1 LDRRTKPWRIPKLC
15 QVKDWLLRQLPKFTQ
30 LRVLSRTRN
39 WLTDHLPAGLLA
51 RPGEWFLA
59 SLCCLSGLTILAGG
73 AESTSVA
80 RLLPQGV
87 YIAWGACLVIG
98 GAALSCG
105 LSSYRRSPGG
115 WIVTRVACYRLGLRL
130 LGLASGLYAFS
141 MLWVA
146 QFNAVPAA
154 SITAAFSGMCGVR
167 LLTLG
172 TRR

>member
-1 LDRRTKPWRIPKLC
+1 MDRRTKPWRIPKPSRLRH
-15 QVKDWLLRQLPKFTQ
+15 WL
-30 LRVLSRTRN
+30 VE
-39 WLTDHLPAGLLA
+39 HLPAGLLA

-87 YIAWGACLVIG
+87 YLAWGACLVTG
-98 GAALSCG
+98 GVALTCG

-130 LGLASGLYAFS
+130 LGLASALYAFS

-154 SITAAFSGMCGVR
+154 SITTAFSGMCGVR

>member
-1 LDRRTKPWRIPKLC
+1 MRLGNLRLPNLA
-15 QVKDWLLRQLPKFTQ
+15 DWLRE
-30 LRVLSRTRN
+30 
-39 WLTDHLPAGLLA
+39 HLPAGLLA

-59 SLCCLSGLTILAGG
+59 SLCFLSGLTILAGG
-73 AESTSVA
+73 SKSTSVA
-80 RLLPQGV
+80 RLLPLGV

-115 WIVTRVACYRLGLRL
+115 WIVTRVPCYRLGLRL

-141 MLWVA
+141 MVWVA
-146 QFNAVPAA
+146 HFNAVPAA
-154 SITAAFSGMCGVR
+154 SITTAFSGMCGVR